1 MADIIRRSWQFILER
16 LSTSTLS
23 VVLSSFI
30 LPVLVFALTCVY
42 AWRNSESPVPL
53 AQIFKTTVA
62 PTAISIAV
70 TVFAILSLLGW
81 GIVVTLKGDYRSLK
95 ATISDREQEIGRLTN
110 EIERLRRDGEELRKG
125 ATSGLPPY
133 PPVVVPLGYGRQE
146 NAGTGLF
153 IANDGY
159 PAYDVFI
166 PAVAIGTT
174 TSQLIFVQKLT
185 RLIDKDGKQFFEAW
199 IETAEGGGCGGGE
212 LSKAMIAARIVA
224 LNVGIV
230 YKDREFRWYRSN
242 CVLERDV
249 LAGVGI
255 GASFASQELIPAPP
269 MQ

>member
-1 MADIIRRSWQFILER
+1 M
-16 LSTSTLS
+16 
-23 VVLSSFI
+23 
-30 LPVLVFALTCVY
+30 PLV
-42 AWRNSESPVPL
+42 
-53 AQIFKTTVA
+53 QIFKTTVA
-62 PTAISIAV
+62 PTAIGIAV

-95 ATISDREQEIGRLTN
+95 ATISDREQEIGRLTA
-110 EIERLRRDGEELRKG
+110 EIERLRRDGDEIRK
-125 ATSGLPPY
+125 ASGLPPY

-174 TSQLIFVQKLT
+174 SRLTFVQKLT
-185 RLIDKDGKQFFEAW
+185 RLIDKDGTQFFEAW
-199 IETAEGGGCGGGE
+199 IETAEGGGRDGGE

-249 LAGVGI
+249 QVGVGI
-255 GASFASQELIPAPP
+255 GTSFASQELLSKQPE
-269 MQ
+269 QQ